1 MNITIDA
8 TTLLLR
14 SAGVKTYLHYWL
26 ASLISESGA
35 YGDTIATY
43 PPSLTVPATID
54 HESSTA
60 TRGAWLRLALIH
72 FCNIR
77 GNPALKLLL
86 ARADLFHASQHV
98 ARLPRSLR
106 GTKTTATIFDLS
118 CWTASQYHTPA
129 NITATRR
136 YADGVLKRCDG
147 LIAISEHTRKDAI
160 DILNIPAERIS
171 VIYPGVADSYFDA
184 TLPDAARVR
193 AKYLLE
199 KPYLLFVGCIEPRK
213 NIPSLVSAYLQ
224 MPEPVRRDVDLIVA
238 GPFGWASED
247 VRGMLQSSGAGVRYL
262 GYVAEHDL
270 PGLFRGA
277 AALVYPSYYEG
288 FGLPAAQAMAAG
300 IPVIASAGSSLTE
313 VVGDAGYLVDPAS
326 VDELREA
333 MLRLITSAEAGPE
346 LGRRGKIRASKFRW
360 RDCGRKSFDFFH
372 TVA

>member
-14 SAGVKTYLHYWL
+14 SAGVKTYMHYWL
-26 ASLISESGA
+26 ASLISASGT

-43 PPSLTVPATID
+43 PPFMTVPATID
-54 HESSTA
+54 HESSAA
-60 TRGAWLRLALIH
+60 TRGAWLRLALVY
-72 FCNIR
+72 FCNVG
-77 GNPALKLLL
+77 GNPALRLLL
-86 ARADLFHASQHV
+86 ARTELFHASQHV
-98 ARLPRSLR
+98 ARLPRSPR

-118 CWTASQYHTPA
+118 CWTAAQYHTPA
-129 NITATRR
+129 NISATRR
-136 YADGVLKRCDG
+136 YAEEVLKRCDG
-147 LIAISEHTRKDAI
+147 LIAISEHTRQDAI

-193 AKYLLE
+193 AEYRLE
-199 KPYLLFVGCIEPRK
+199 KPYFLFVGCIEPRK
-213 NIPSLVSAYLQ
+213 NIPNLVCAYLG
-224 MPEPVRRDVDLIVA
+224 MPEPVRRNVDLIIA

-247 VRGMLQSSGAGVRYL
+247 VRSMLQSSGVGVRYL
-262 GYVAEHDL
+262 GYVGEQDL

-288 FGLPAAQAMAAG
+288 FGLPPAQAMAAG

-326 VDELREA
+326 QDELREA
-333 MLRLITSAEAGPE
+333 MLRLITSAEAGQE

-360 RDCGRKSFDFFH
+360 QDCGRKSFDFFH
-372 TVA
+372 SVA